1 MKFALGD
8 IADLAAQLQG
18 LIMKAVARL
27 EKMPIWEDVALWV
40 NAVRRTRQAGL
51 SERGGPSVCL

>member
-8 IADLAAQLQG
+8 VADLAAQLQG

-27 EKMPIWEDVALWV
+27 EKMPIWEDVVLWV

-51 SERGGPSVCL
+51 SE

>member
-51 SERGGPSVCL
+51 SE